1 MKMASR
7 LSLPLKAARW
17 TWNRQCGEGVDSEIF
32 TAASLFIFIMNKRAE
47 KSLLKM
53 LYIFKIT
60 NSVLVK
66 TNSLVMFQIGQH
78 KK

>member
-7 LSLPLKAARW
+7 LSLPLKALKAPRW
-17 TWNRQCGEGVDSEIF
+17 RWNRQCGEGVDSEIF

-66 TNSLVMFQIGQH
+66 N
-78 KK
+78 